1 MGMSPVPAGTRISQE
16 FGKFPGGYNPA
27 GGHTGR
33 DYAAN
38 MGTVLVAPEDAIVR
52 WASNGM
58 NLPGGPMDWAVRWYF
73 DKAYPGELIVLE
85 VPKWGALFA
94 VAHCLDFS
102 VRVGERVRK
111 GQRIGRTGN
120 TGAATTGP
128 HAHVEVIPLS
138 YMWGNGT
145 YGRVHPGPYLT
156 EPYRPLGGIVETPQT
171 TRLRVLD
178 GVDVSAYQPADIVR
192 LVPAG
197 FVIVKT
203 TEGAGW
209 VSDRWKT
216 QLADARALGREVG
229 VYHYARPGNNSSDA
243 EARFFV
249 NTVKKAGMDSPGLT
263 YWLDWE
269 ESDFYGYT
277 EWARDFMRE
286 VDRLT
291 GKTTG
296 LYANTAGMT
305 GGYWELKDR
314 RRPLW
319 RAIPVY
325 SGPGYATSFHL
336 AAPAGGF
343 TNLVLDQYSFYGR
356 LPGYAGDL
364 DLNVYYGG
372 LLPWGATGAPTSKRN
387 LLEEIMSTPAERKA
401 FAREVALAALSYRNE
416 KVVGKNGPD
425 VYALLVKAAGTLDER
440 IPVTGSDPEGNPYK
454 GTTSLRQEA
463 GWGTFRGFRD
473 RRIEAASTAGAEG
486 VEELKGLV
494 DSLSLL
500 LVEVL
505 GDKLPALPGADEEA
519 AGEETPAG
527 ENDEQKEA

>member
-1 MGMSPVPAGTRISQE
+1 MSPVPNGTRISQE

-52 WASNGM
+52 WASNGR

-73 DKAYPGELIVLE
+73 DKAFPGELIVLE

-102 VRVGERVRK
+102 VRLGQRVKK
-111 GQRIGRTGN
+111 GQPIGRTGN
-120 TGAATTGP
+120 SGTATKGP

-156 EPYRPLGGIVETPQT
+156 EPYRPLGGEVEAPQT

-192 LVPAG
+192 RVPAG

-229 VYHYARPGNNSSDA
+229 VYHYARPGSNSSDA

-269 ESDFYGYT
+269 ESAFYGYT

-291 GKTTG
+291 GRTCG

-305 GGYWELKDR
+305 GGYWELTDR

-319 RAIPVY
+319 RAVPVY

-343 TNLVLDQYSFYGR
+343 TNLVLDQYSFHGR

-372 LLPWGATGAPTSKRN
+372 LLPWGATGAPTSTQKDWFDMATEATLRKVIR
-387 LLEEIMSTPAERKA
+387 EENDRQVPLIAKA
-401 FAREVALAALSYRNE
+401 I
-416 KVVGKNGPD
+416 
-425 VYALLVKAAGTLDER
+425 LDER
-440 IPVTGSDPEGNPYK
+440 IAAAGDGEGGSTTLRNELRFALHHALKANGIRDNVKASLAALEALKANTEPEV
-454 GTTSLRQEA
+454 LQAILLAVLAEA
-463 GWGTFRGFRD
+463 
-473 RRIEAASTAGAEG
+473 
-486 VEELKGLV
+486 K
-494 DSLSLL
+494 
-500 LVEVL
+500 VEVDL
-505 GDKLPALPGADEEA
+505 LEVRDEN
-519 AGEETPAG
+519 
-527 ENDEQKEA
+527 NDEKTEG